1 MNKIKYVGDGGFILG
16 VPTRN
21 LTQEDFDAFDKD
33 TQALILASGLYE
45 ITIDKPAKASKKES
59 ES

>member
-1 MNKIKYVGDGGFILG
+1 MNKIKYVGDGGFIQG
-16 VPTRN
+16 VPARN

-45 ITIDKPAKASKKES
+45 ISTDKPAKASKKES